1 MNQKFNSFEPRLKK
15 LEDVVAN
22 LTVDGGG
29 QTSVTPSFE
38 DMFKESNDR
47 TRRACKVIILGLK
60 ESDSSSQKEVKQHDL
75 RLIDQIL
82 KEAEVD
88 LQLNE
93 TQFFRLGK
101 KV

>member
-1 MNQKFNSFEPRLKK
+1 MEVVRPLLPRPLKIC
-15 LEDVVAN
+15 L
-22 LTVDGGG
+22 
-29 QTSVTPSFE
+29 
-38 DMFKESNDR
+38 KESNDR

-101 KV
+101 